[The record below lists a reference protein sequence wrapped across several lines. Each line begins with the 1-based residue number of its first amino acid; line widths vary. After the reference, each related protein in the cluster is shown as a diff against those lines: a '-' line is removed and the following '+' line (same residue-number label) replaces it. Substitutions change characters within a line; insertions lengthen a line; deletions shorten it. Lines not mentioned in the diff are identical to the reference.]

1 MVVFKRTSSGRTR
14 SSITNGAGYLLFA
27 PSAPRPFRLSESSAQ
42 NERER
47 EKERGRVVSMGR
59 VDRRERKRKRGTSKK
74 RLFEAFGA

>member
-1 MVVFKRTSSGRTR
+1 MVVFKRTSSGRTK

-42 NERER
+42 NKR